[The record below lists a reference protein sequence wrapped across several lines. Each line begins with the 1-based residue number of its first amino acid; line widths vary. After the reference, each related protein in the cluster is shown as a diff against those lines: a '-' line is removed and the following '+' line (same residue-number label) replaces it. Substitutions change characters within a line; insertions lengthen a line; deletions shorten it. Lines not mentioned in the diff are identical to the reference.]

1 MGRLNLTA
9 EDSTSQI
16 ILDYLESN
24 ATDSLV
30 ERINAG
36 NKTLTQ
42 CFNYIKT
49 EAKREA
55 INGCACISDA
65 TVFGWA
71 MHFFEEDALKGE
83 DYKSAPSGAASV
95 KTSNKETETVAP
107 ESEAEVKKKAVKS
120 KPKEVINN
128 AEQIGFDFFGGDG
141 DGSDED

>member
-24 ATDSLV
+24 ASDSLV
-30 ERINAG
+30 EKINTG

-49 EAKREA
+49 EAKKEA
-55 INGCACISDA
+55 VNGCACISDA
-65 TVFGWA
+65 AVFGWA
-71 MHFFEEDALKGE
+71 VHFFEEDALKGD
-83 DYKSAPSGAASV
+83 DYKSAPSGATSV
-95 KTSNKETETVAP
+95 KTSNTDAEKVVPASEV
-107 ESEAEVKKKAVKS
+107 ESKKKTP
-120 KPKEVINN
+120 KPKPLEVINN
-128 AEQIGFDFFGGDG
+128 AEQIGFDFFGGDS